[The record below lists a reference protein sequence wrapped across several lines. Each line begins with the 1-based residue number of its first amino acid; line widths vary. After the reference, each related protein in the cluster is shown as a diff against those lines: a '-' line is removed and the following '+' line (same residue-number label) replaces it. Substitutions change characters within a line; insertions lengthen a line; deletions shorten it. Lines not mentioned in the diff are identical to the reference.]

1 MKDEITLQL
10 EQLEKQKQ
18 ELIDAAKKL
27 EAQTRYQDNIR
38 RMREGMDKIIE
49 RNLQRNSEVQN
60 LFNVLNAN
68 PKLAPLISLE
78 YREIKVE
85 SSFNYYGVNPE
96 DNIHETV
103 QNAFIKTPWGAID
116 GECKG
121 RKAYLPYNIA
131 KRYQAY
137 TYAGVEKKL
146 LERIRFDAQ
155 KEKTNLE
162 KQTVL
167 EFWMTHFIGLYPDA
181 EMVEGKK
188 WVDVMGGRNSV
199 EIDIIKISFPNKSWV
214 EIRPISVSSYRIHS
228 KHDSKFVAKS
238 DEEIIQYLSL

>member
-27 EAQTRYQDNIR
+27 EAQARYPDNIR

-78 YREIKVE
+78 YKEINVE
-85 SSFNYYGVNPE
+85 TSFKYYGVNPE

-103 QNAFIKTPWGAID
+103 QKAFIKTPWGAID
-116 GECKG
+116 EFKDG
-121 RKAYLPYNIA
+121 KAQLDYNIA

-146 LERIRFDAQ
+146 LERIQFDAQ
-155 KEKTNLE
+155 KEKTNLD
-162 KQTVL
+162 KQTAV
-167 EFWMTHFIGLYPDA
+167 EFWMAHFIGLYPDA

-188 WVDVMGGRNSV
+188 WVDVMGGRNSF

-214 EIRPISVSSYRIHS
+214 EIRPINVLSYSIHS
-228 KHDSKFVAKS
+228 KYDSKFVAKS